1 MITTNKRLL
10 IVILSVLSILCT
22 SSISYALDTKIDTKR
37 YKEFIEL
44 KISSRIPESSRRKAH
59 PQAPPNAYIT
69 ATGIPIIA
77 NSSGGQSAISYAG
90 PQIEY
95 RLVRYCDGKKR
106 CVPPRCGLFADDVA
120 HRVQSSSGNGWSDTG
135 KTWCPSRGSR
145 PAGVA
150 PDPSGADNTE
160 AELDSDVIEFPV
172 FSGEDFERLVIDA
185 PEIVV
190 EPGADT
196 LVNYHTN
203 FMVKAHPQDFDVEVL
218 GFPVKVRA
226 VPVGY
231 VFDYGDGAS
240 SGVLSSPG
248 KVLGDGVWDE
258 QTPTSHQYSST
269 GNVQVNVSVVYSGE
283 YSVGDGGV
291 WLPVSGV
298 NVVQGSADVAIW
310 SVRSDLVDR

>member
-1 MITTNKRLL
+1 MRNSKV
-10 IVILSVLSILCT
+10 VILICLLMSLTFVEPSAIADERIIT
-22 SSISYALDTKIDTKR
+22 EGYGNTINTKITVSAAED
-37 YKEFIEL
+37 
-44 KISSRIPESSRRKAH
+44 SRRKAH
-59 PQAPPNAYIT
+59 PQAPPNTYIT

-145 PAGVA
+145 PAGGA

-160 AELDSDVIEFPV
+160 AESDSDVIEFPV
-172 FSGEDFERLVIDA
+172 FSGEDFERLVLDA

-231 VFDYGDGAS
+231 VFDYGDGTS

>member
-1 MITTNKRLL
+1 MIAKKIFLVLFSVIFLVSYSLPASNAEEKRKYTGD
-10 IVILSVLSILCT
+10 SYESIIEISGT
-22 SSISYALDTKIDTKR
+22 FSSPLT
-37 YKEFIEL
+37 
-44 KISSRIPESSRRKAH
+44 SRRKAH

-69 ATGIPIIA
+69 PTGIPIIA

-145 PAGVA
+145 PAGGA

-160 AELDSDVIEFPV
+160 AESDSDVIEFPV
-172 FSGEDFERLVIDA
+172 FSGEDFERLVLDA

-203 FMVKAHPQDFDVEVL
+203 FMVKAHPQDFEVEVL

-231 VFDYGDGAS
+231 VFDYGDGTS